1 MKGITRKKSSAKNY
15 LQYTCVYI
23 YYFVFNLKKKINSKW
38 PNSKETNEI
47 RISW

>member
-23 YYFVFNLKKKINSKW
+23 YYFVFNLKKNKFKVAKFQGN
-38 PNSKETNEI
+38 
-47 RISW
+47 